1 LKFLLS
7 TKKQKIRLNLFRFNV
22 VLSIHFRLKS
32 EIKNQMK
39 LKFYIFLFLLSS
51 AVFAQSKQVETSI
64 DTTKNKIGA
73 EFKLTLKTVVSSTQ
87 KVEFPKLKNIGALEV
102 IQSYPIDT
110 VKKDG
115 NYELIK
121 KYGLTQFDSGRY
133 TIPSIKILIDKK
145 PFLTDSIKVEVANVK
160 VDTLQQ
166 KMYDIKDIT
175 TVDEGIGS
183 WWIYLLIVLA
193 ILGIGA
199 FVYWY
204 AKKHQKKKI
213 EEEVYKT
220 PIEKATSLLNN
231 LEQKELVQKGEIKE
245 YYSELTDIARN
256 YIEEAIHIPAMESTT
271 SELIQAIKAAST
283 QKKMTLTPET
293 VENLERVLRQADLVK
308 FAKSKPLDFEITD
321 DRNKIQKVILTL
333 DNAIPTEVP
342 EDIED
347 QLLNEAQR
355 QKQIKEQLRKKRN
368 ARIGYSVAA
377 VVLLLF
383 VTTTFFV
390 VTKGFN
396 YVKDNIIGHPSKE
409 LLEGEW
415 VKSAYGNPAVLIETP
430 KVLKRMDTQKALPKE
445 AMALIKEMQLFA
457 YGSMIDNFYVTVSTA
472 KFKQPTEIDLSK
484 ALEGSLKIIEAQ
496 GGQNIIVKQ
505 EDFQTNEGI
514 QGVKGYGTMSI
525 LNPQTKTS
533 TKAYYELLLFKQDQG
548 LQQIMILHE
557 EGDTYANEITTRIL
571 NSVELQRAN
580 N

>member
-1 LKFLLS
+1 
-7 TKKQKIRLNLFRFNV
+7 
-22 VLSIHFRLKS
+22 
-32 EIKNQMK
+32 MK
-39 LKFYIFLFLLSS
+39 LKFYIFLFLLTS
-51 AVFAQSKQVETSI
+51 AVFAQQKQVETSI

-73 EFKLTLKTVVSSTQ
+73 EFKLTLKTVVSSKS
-87 KVEFPKLKNIGALEV
+87 KVVFPKLKTIGPLEV

-121 KYGLTQFDSGRY
+121 KYGLTQFDSGKY

-145 PFLTDSIKVEVANVK
+145 PYLSDSIKVEVANVK

-166 KMYDIKDIT
+166 KMYDIKTISNA
-175 TVDEGIGS
+175 DEGIGN
-183 WWIYLLIVLA
+183 WWKYVLA
-193 ILGIGA
+193 LIIILGIGA
-199 FVYWY
+199 FVYWFV
-204 AKKHQKKKI
+204 KKRQQKKI

-231 LEQKELVQKGEIKE
+231 LEQKELVQKGEVKE

-271 SELIQAIKAAST
+271 SELIAAIKTAST
-283 QKKMTLTPET
+283 KKKMTLTPET

-333 DNAIPTEVP
+333 DSAIPTEVP
-342 EDIED
+342 EEIED

-355 QKQIKEQLRKKRN
+355 QKQIQIQLRKKRN
-368 ARIGYSVAA
+368 ARIGYAIA
-377 VVLLLF
+377 TVVFLLTA
-383 VTTTFFV
+383 TTTYFV
-390 VTKGFN
+390 VTKGFT
-396 YVKDNIIGHPSKE
+396 YVKDNLIGHPSKE

-415 VKSAYGNPAVLIETP
+415 VKSAYGNPAVIIETP
-430 KVLKRMDTQKALPKE
+430 KVLKRMDTEKVLPKE
-445 AMALIKEMQLFA
+445 TMALIKEMQLFV
-457 YGSMIDNFYVTVSTA
+457 YGSMIDNFYVTVSTT
-472 KFKQPTEIDLSK
+472 KFKQPTDIDLSK
-484 ALEGSLKIIEAQ
+484 ALEGSLKVIEAQ

-514 QGVKGYGTMSI
+514 QGVKGYGTMSV
-525 LNPQTKTS
+525 LNPVTKTS

-571 NSVELQRAN
+571 NSVELQRASN
-580 N
+580 

>member
-1 LKFLLS
+1 
-7 TKKQKIRLNLFRFNV
+7 
-22 VLSIHFRLKS
+22 
-32 EIKNQMK
+32 MK

-51 AVFAQSKQVETSI
+51 AIFAQQKQVETSI

-73 EFKLTLKTVVSSTQ
+73 EFKLTLKTVVSSKS
-87 KVEFPKLKNIGALEV
+87 KVVFPKLKNIGPLEV

-110 VKKDG
+110 VKKNDT
-115 NYELIK
+115 YELIK
-121 KYGLTQFDSGRY
+121 KYGLTQFDTGKF
-133 TIPSIKILIDKK
+133 TIPSIKILIDKQ
-145 PFLTDSIKVEVANVK
+145 PFLSDSIRVEVANVK

-175 TVDEGIGS
+175 AVDNGIGD
-183 WWIYLLIVLA
+183 WWIYVLIVVI

-204 AKKHQKKKI
+204 VKKRQHKKI

-271 SELIQAIKAAST
+271 SELIQAIRTAST
-283 QKKMTLTPET
+283 KKKMTLTPET

-308 FAKSKPLDFEITD
+308 FAKSKPLDFEITE

-342 EDIED
+342 EEIED

-355 QKQIKEQLRKKRN
+355 QKQIKIQLQKKRN
-368 ARIGYSVAA
+368 KRIAIA
-377 VVLLLF
+377 VGTVVFLLSA
-383 VTTTFFV
+383 TTAFFIA
-390 VTKGFN
+390 TKGFT
-396 YVKDNIIGHPSKE
+396 YVKDNLIGHPTKE

-415 VKSAYGNPAVLIETP
+415 VKSEYGNPGVLIETP
-430 KVLKRMDTQKALPKE
+430 KVLKRMDTQKVLPKE

-457 YGSMIDNFYVTVSTA
+457 YGSMIDNFYITVATS
-472 KFKQPTEIDLSK
+472 KFKNPVDLDLAK
-484 ALEGSLKIIEAQ
+484 TLEGSLKIIEAQ

-505 EDFQTNEGI
+505 EDFQTNEGV
-514 QGVKGYGTMSI
+514 QGLKGYGTMTI
-525 LNPQTKTS
+525 INPETKTS
-533 TKAYYELLLFKQDQG
+533 AKAYYEILLFKQDQG
-548 LQQIMILHE
+548 LQQIMILHQ
-557 EGDTYANEITTRIL
+557 EGDTYANDISERIL
-571 NSVELQRAN
+571 NSVELRKGAN
-580 N
+580 

>member
-1 LKFLLS
+1 
-7 TKKQKIRLNLFRFNV
+7 
-22 VLSIHFRLKS
+22 
-32 EIKNQMK
+32 MK

-51 AVFAQSKQVETSI
+51 AIFAQQKQVETSI

-73 EFKLTLKTVVSSTQ
+73 EFKLTLKTVVSSKS
-87 KVEFPKLKNIGALEV
+87 KVVFPKLKNIGALEV
-102 IQSYPIDT
+102 IQSYPVDT
-110 VKKDG
+110 VKKNDT
-115 NYELIK
+115 YELIK
-121 KYGLTQFDSGRY
+121 KYGLTQFDSGKY

-145 PFLTDSIKVEVANVK
+145 PFSTDSIRVEVASIK

-175 TVDEGIGS
+175 AADNGFSE
-183 WWIYLLIVLA
+183 WWLYLLILVV

-204 AKKHQKKKI
+204 VKKHQKKKI

-271 SELIQAIKAAST
+271 SELIQAIRTAST
-283 QKKMTLTPET
+283 KKKMTLTPET

-308 FAKSKPLDFEITD
+308 FAKSKPLDFEITE
-321 DRNKIQKVILTL
+321 DRNKIQRVILTL

-342 EDIED
+342 AEEED
-347 QLLNEAQR
+347 QLLNEAQK
-355 QKQIKEQLRKKRN
+355 QKQIKLQLLKKRN
-368 ARIGYSVAA
+368 KRIAIAA
-377 VVLLLF
+377 GTVVFLLIA
-383 VTTTFFV
+383 TTTFFIA
-390 VTKGFN
+390 TKGFT
-396 YVKDNIIGHPSKE
+396 YVKDNVLGNASKE

-415 VKSAYGNPAVLIETP
+415 VKSEYGNPGVLIETP
-430 KVLKRMDTQKALPKE
+430 KVLKRMDTQKVLPKE

-457 YGSMIDNFYVTVSTA
+457 YGSMTDNFFITVSTS
-472 KFKQPTEIDLSK
+472 KFKTPTDIDLAK

-505 EDFQTNEGI
+505 EDFQTNSGI
-514 QGVKGYGTMSI
+514 QGVKGYGTMTV
-525 LNPQTKTS
+525 LNPIDKSS

-557 EGDTYANEITTRIL
+557 EGDTYANDITTRIL
-571 NSVELQRAN
+571 NSVELRKASN
-580 N
+580 